1 MNKNNIYLVA
11 QYYMKPKAHV
21 RTHVKGWMK
30 DPNNIRYDE
39 KVEISRGLRSKDVNA
54 KIILDLTN
62 KQVHKNGFATDRP
75 FDEIFKYFFA
85 NYNEYII
92 KVMTQLDPVYLD
104 QIVTELEKEIA
115 EAEQAQ
121 KTQVEAGAPENQIP
135 LGTINSEKVQA

>member
-1 MNKNNIYLVA
+1 MSNKNIYLVA
-11 QYYMKPKAHV
+11 QYFMKPKVHV
-21 RTHVKGWMK
+21 RTHVKGWM
-30 DPNNIRYDE
+30 DNPENIRYDE

-62 KQVHKNGFATDRP
+62 KQVHRNGFATDRP

-92 KVMTQLDPVYLD
+92 KVMGQLDPVYLD

-115 EAEQAQ
+115 ATEQAEQAAL
-121 KTQVEAGAPENQIP
+121 EASITENQIP

>member
-1 MNKNNIYLVA
+1 MTQKNIYLVA
-11 QYYMKPKAHV
+11 QYFMKPKAHV
-21 RTHVKGWMK
+21 RTHVKGWMNNP
-30 DPNNIRYDE
+30 DNIRYDE

-62 KQVHKNGFATDRP
+62 KRVEKNGFATDRP

-92 KVMTQLDPVYLD
+92 KVMGQLDPVYLD
-104 QIVTELEKEIA
+104 QIVTELEKEMEA
-115 EAEQAQ
+115 AEQAQ
-121 KTQVEAGAPENQIP
+121 QAVTDLSVPENQIP

>member
-1 MNKNNIYLVA
+1 MKEKNIYLVA
-11 QYYMKPKAHV
+11 QYFMKPKAHV
-21 RTHVKGWMK
+21 RTHIKGWMN
-30 DPNNIRYDE
+30 DPNNVRYDE
-39 KVEISRGLRSKDVNA
+39 KVEISRGLRNKDVNA

-92 KVMTQLDPVYLD
+92 KVMGQLDPVYLD

-115 EAEQAQ
+115 EAEAAQA
-121 KTQVEAGAPENQIP
+121 EPPAENQIP
-135 LGTINSEKVQA
+135 LGTINSEKVQAE

>member
-1 MNKNNIYLVA
+1 MKQNIYLVA

-21 RTHVKGWMK
+21 RTHVKGWMNN
-30 DPNNIRYDE
+30 PENIRYDE
-39 KVEISRGLRSKDVNA
+39 KVEISRGLRTRDLNA

-62 KQVHKNGFATDRP
+62 KQIHRNGFATDRP

-104 QIVTELEKEIA
+104 QIVTELEKEMEAAEQSQRA
-115 EAEQAQ
+115 EAESSV
-121 KTQVEAGAPENQIP
+121 TENQIP
-135 LGTINSEKVQA
+135 LGTINSETLQAQ

>member
-1 MNKNNIYLVA
+1 MSKNNIYLVA

-21 RTHVKGWMK
+21 RTHIKGWMN
-30 DPNNIRYDE
+30 DPANIRYDE
-39 KVEISRGLRSKDVNA
+39 KVEISRGLRNKDVNA

-62 KQVHKNGFATDRP
+62 KQVYRNGFATDRP
-75 FDEIFKYFFA
+75 FDEVFKYFFA

-104 QIVTELEKEIA
+104 QIVTELEKEMEA
-115 EAEQAQ
+115 AEQAQ
-121 KTQVEAGAPENQIP
+121 KAAVEAAAPENQIP

>member
-1 MNKNNIYLVA
+1 MSKQNIYLVA

-21 RTHVKGWMK
+21 RTHKKGWMD

-39 KVEISRGLRSKDVNA
+39 KVEISRGLRNKDVNA

-62 KQVHKNGFATDRP
+62 KQIHKNGFATDRP
-75 FDEIFKYFFA
+75 FDEVFKYFFA

-104 QIVTELEKEIA
+104 QIVTELEKEMEA
-115 EAEQAQ
+115 AEQAE
-121 KTQVEAGAPENQIP
+121 KAVVEASVPENQIP
-135 LGTINSEKVQA
+135 LGTINSEKAQA